1 MNRRLTIRGRLLA
14 LIGLLLL
21 LVLGTFGTLAW
32 HRESQ
37 ARLAATDRELD
48 ERLNMLITS
57 LRPAEGQRLQDVNV
71 PRFSP
76 RAREL
81 FANEG
86 GEPYRYRV
94 WLGDGK
100 LQARSEDAEAIA
112 KPEGSTDSRFHQTRG
127 SRREV
132 VFFTQ
137 TGRCLLV
144 ARDISRD
151 KSAMASDALSLAAI
165 GAVILLIG
173 LGLAWWI
180 AGQITRP
187 LREVGA
193 VARQIAGGDLS
204 RRIEPTGGEDE
215 LTDVIKTLNETFARL
230 DESFSRQKRFTADAS
245 HELRT
250 PVSLILAHAQG
261 ALLREQTPEDYREAL
276 NDCAEAA
283 KRMRQLIESLLE
295 LSRFDAG
302 SPDLRLS
309 DCDLADIAQS
319 CANELSPLT
328 DAKGIKVVL
337 ELRPAPCKADAS
349 RIAQVV
355 TNLMANAI
363 RFTPAGGNI
372 TLNTCPGE
380 HSSFT
385 IRDTGPGIPADQA
398 GRLFE
403 RFHRSDA
410 SRTRDTGGTG
420 LGLSICKA
428 IIDAHGGEIRH
439 EAGQLKGCVFTFQ
452 LPR

>member
-1 MNRRLTIRGRLLA
+1 MIRRLTIRGRLLA

-32 HRESQ
+32 RRESQ

-48 ERLNMLITS
+48 ERLNMLITG
-57 LRPAEGQRLQDVNV
+57 LRPAEGQRLQDVNE

-81 FANEG
+81 FTNEG
-86 GEPYRYRV
+86 GEPFRYRV

-100 LQARSEDAEAIA
+100 LQARSEDAETIA
-112 KPEGSTDSRFHQTRG
+112 KPEGSPDSRIHQTRG
-127 SRREV
+127 NRREV

-144 ARDISRD
+144 ARDIGRD
-151 KSAMASDALSLAAI
+151 KAAMASDALSLAAI
-165 GAVILLIG
+165 GVIILLIG

-180 AGQITRP
+180 ANQITRP
-187 LREVGA
+187 LREVGMA
-193 VARQIAGGDLS
+193 ARQIAGGDLA
-204 RRIEPTGGEDE
+204 RRIEPTGSHDE
-215 LTDVIKTLNETFARL
+215 LSDVISTLNETFARL
-230 DESFSRQKRFTADAS
+230 EESFERQKRFTADAS

-250 PVSLILAHAQG
+250 PVSLILAHSQG

-276 NDCAEAA
+276 MDCAEAA

-302 SPDLRLS
+302 SPDLRLA
-309 DCDLADIAQS
+309 DCDLADIARG
-319 CANELSPLT
+319 CAHELSPLT
-328 DAKGIKVVL
+328 KAKDIQVVL
-337 ELRPAPCKADAS
+337 ELQPAPCKADSS

-363 RFTPAGGNI
+363 RFTPNGGNI
-372 TLNTCPGE
+372 TLVTRAIGRP
-380 HSSFT
+380 SFT
-385 IRDTGPGIPADQA
+385 IRDSGPGIPEAQV

-403 RFHRSDA
+403 RFHRTDT
-410 SRTRDTGGTG
+410 SRTRETGGAG
-420 LGLSICKA
+420 LGLAICKA
-428 IIDAHGGEIRH
+428 IVDAHGGEIRLD
-439 EAGQLKGCVFTFQ
+439 AGQQNGCSFTFQ
-452 LPR
+452 L